1 MNNFIA
7 TVNYNGL
14 IVDYEVFAIGKKFKG
29 ILKQKQFGK
38 YIPCQLDFWKEKG
51 IWKSYHPLT
60 QEMID
65 QFGRLIDNNFQTQK
79 AKDLEN
85 PPAA

>member
-14 IVDYEVFAIGKKFKG
+14 IVDYEVFPIGKKFKG
-29 ILKQKQFGK
+29 LLKQKQFSK
-38 YIPCQLDFWKEKG
+38 YIPGQLDFWKEKG
-51 IWKSYHPLT
+51 IWKSYHPLS

-65 QFGRLIDNNFQTQK
+65 QFGKLIDHNLQPQK
-79 AKDLEN
+79 AKGFEN